1 MAERNSPL
9 ILGTEPIGKL
19 LIQYSVPAIIAMT
32 VTSLYNIIDSIF
44 IGHGVGALA
53 IAGLAITFPLMNL
66 VVAFCTLVGIGGA
79 TISSIFLGQKDKVRA
94 TEVVHNV
101 LIMCIIN
108 AVCFGGLTFLFLDSI
123 LLFFGASHDT
133 LPYARDFMQ
142 VILLG
147 TPITYVFIGLNN
159 VMRATGYPRKAM
171 FSSLLTVGC
180 NIILAPIFIFSFD
193 WGIRGAALATVVSQ
207 TVAMV
212 WVLVH
217 FANKK
222 NFIHFDRR
230 YSRLKVR
237 VVAKIFSIGMSPF
250 LMNVCACVVVIFI
263 NNALQ
268 HTGGDLAIGAYGIVN
283 RTLMLFVMIVMGIT
297 QGMQPIVGYN
307 YGAKQYERVRKTLR
321 YGITAGVVV
330 TTVGFVLSELFPH
343 AIVAMFTTSEELVD
357 LSVTGLRISCA
368 MFPLRHVGMGQM
380 MALEPTEIEA
390 LAAKS
395 NYPEYGISGRCNYIT
410 ERGVRSLG
418 LSGNKAQHADLTV
431 ELGFSSDM
439 GVTNSRYP
447 EEICEGQSQVNQG
460 SMMGLSYAQLDV
472 STEDM
477 EDVDLYMQSLGV
489 PARRNVNDPQVIRGE
504 QNFYKAKCHLCH
516 VTTLHT
522 KPRGSVL
529 LNGTR
534 LPWLGSHQQLKT
546 WESNSS
552 ISPR

>member
-307 YGAKQYERVRKTLR
+307 YGAKQYPRVTKVLK
-321 YGITAGVVV
+321 ITIYAATIV
-330 TTVGFVLSELFPH
+330 TTTGFLMGMFIPRLAVS
-343 AIVAMFTTSEELVD
+343 IFTTHEELVRI
-357 LSVTGLRISCA
+357 SAKGLRIVV
-368 MFPLRHVGMGQM
+368 MFFPIVGFQMVTSNFFQSIGMASKAIFLSLTRQMLFLVPCLLILPHYYGQM
-380 MALEPTEIEA
+380 GVWASMPVAD
-390 LAAKS
+390 LAAS
-395 NYPEYGISGRCNYIT
+395 LISGGMLWWQFRQFKK
-410 ERGVRSLG
+410 V
-418 LSGNKAQHADLTV
+418 TV
-431 ELGFSSDM
+431 
-439 GVTNSRYP
+439 
-447 EEICEGQSQVNQG
+447 
-460 SMMGLSYAQLDV
+460 
-472 STEDM
+472 
-477 EDVDLYMQSLGV
+477 
-489 PARRNVNDPQVIRGE
+489 
-504 QNFYKAKCHLCH
+504 
-516 VTTLHT
+516 
-522 KPRGSVL
+522 
-529 LNGTR
+529 
-534 LPWLGSHQQLKT
+534 
-546 WESNSS
+546 
-552 ISPR
+552 